1 MSNVDTGL
9 ASIKQIGTVTTSA
22 LGSATRL
29 TRDLALLNA
38 QPDTTKPQRIQN
50 PTPAV
55 NWYENRRPASYKG
68 VKFAVLTSEALFG
81 RRNAIHEYPFAEKL
95 WVEDIGRS
103 ARRIT
108 MTGFIMDRD
117 PLLDGK
123 PLDAAV
129 NELIN
134 ACESNGIG
142 SLYHPTLGTLNNV
155 GLLAPVSIREE
166 WNKGRM
172 VVLTF
177 SFIENGEQTFPS
189 RIIETP
195 QNTQAVAVDT
205 SRKVIDLFTA
215 QSAPNFIEAAAAAVQ
230 GVVNTTTSWANK
242 ALKLSEDATNIY
254 GMASTVATVLTPQSR
269 SATRREQVRQAAKV
283 LGAAAANLSAATTG
297 EYAAAV
303 QTFVDTVRA
312 TSVTSSDALHTF
324 TRLATTDAA
333 PTASGAGVSQSV
345 TDAVTISNALLRR
358 MAVIAQAQAT
368 ADATFT
374 SYDEAIALL
383 NATTALLDPEIL
395 YAGNNGDDAAFSS
408 LRALRAAV
416 VADLKT
422 RGASL
427 APLQQF
433 TLPSPVPASVAALR
447 LYGDA
452 GRADDLIARAK
463 PKHPAFMPVS
473 FMALSR

>member
-22 LGSATRL
+22 LAAVTRL

-55 NWYENRRPASYKG
+55 NWYENRRPAYYGG
-68 VKFAVLTSEALFG
+68 VAFAVLTSEALFG
-81 RRNAIHEYPFAEKL
+81 RRNAIHEYPFAETL

-108 MTGFIMDRD
+108 MTGFIVDRD
-117 PLLDGK
+117 PLLGGL
-123 PLDAAV
+123 PLDAQITA
-129 NELIN
+129 LIN
-134 ACESNGIG
+134 VCETGRQQK
-142 SLYHPTLGTLNNV
+142 LVHPTLGELNV

-177 SFIENGEQTFPS
+177 SFIENGTQTFPS

-195 QNTQAVAVDT
+195 QNTQAVAVDA
-205 SRKVIDLFTA
+205 SRKAIDLFAA
-215 QSAPNFIEAAAAAVQ
+215 QSAPNFLEAAAAAVQ

-242 ALKLSEDATNIY
+242 ALKLSEDATNIF
-254 GMASTVATVLTPQSR
+254 GMASQFAAVLTPRSR
-269 SATRREQVRQAAKV
+269 SATTREQVRQAAKV
-283 LGAAAANLSAATTG
+283 LSAAAANLSPATTG
-297 EYAAAV
+297 EYGAAV
-303 QTFVDTVRA
+303 QAFVDTVRA
-312 TSVTSSDALHTF
+312 TSVTGADALHTF
-324 TRLATTDAA
+324 TRLATTDVA

-345 TDAVTISNALLRR
+345 TDAVTVSNTLLRR
-358 MAVIAQAQAT
+358 MAVIAQAKAT

-395 YAGNNGDDAAFSS
+395 YAGNVGDDAAFAS

-416 VADLKT
+416 VEDLKT

-427 APLQQF
+427 APLEQF
-433 TLPSPVPASVAALR
+433 TLPSPLPASVVALR

-452 GRADDLIARAK
+452 GRADDLIARVK
-463 PKHPAFMPVS
+463 PSHPAFMPVS
-473 FMALSR
+473 FTALSR